1 MISYRRD
8 LVMNTALEDM
18 DLELYVKERTLKVLL
33 DCTSVPRAPDGINSH
48 GIGFQRSEIHYCLA
62 LLACILC
69 QKRKHTHQKGLVT
82 LLVLLLQYF

>member
-18 DLELYVKERTLKVLL
+18 DLELYVKERTLKALL
-33 DCTSVPRAPDGINSH
+33 DCTSVTRAPDGINSH
-48 GIGFQRSEIHYCLA
+48 GIGFHYCLA

>member
-8 LVMNTALEDM
+8 LVVNTALEDM
-18 DLELYVKERTLKVLL
+18 DLELYVKERTLKALL
-33 DCTSVPRAPDGINSH
+33 DCTSVTRAPDGINSH

-69 QKRKHTHQKGLVT
+69 QKRKLTHQKE
-82 LLVLLLQYF
+82 LLTSIIIAILLT